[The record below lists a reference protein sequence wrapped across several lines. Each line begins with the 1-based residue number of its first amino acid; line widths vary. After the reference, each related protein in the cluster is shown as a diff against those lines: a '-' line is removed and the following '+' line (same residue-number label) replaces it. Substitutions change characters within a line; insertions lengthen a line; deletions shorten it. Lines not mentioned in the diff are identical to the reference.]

1 MLFTVDTP
9 TKHHD
14 STNPGLGHV
23 RIWEQ
28 VDTQWRDCFGR
39 HKLARNLFKFFKKF
53 LTSRLPKS
61 GTVDP
66 LRSHPAFECV
76 ALIRQLTLRISIAKF
91 RAALE
96 RPQEFPNDA
105 RRSFTFRPSA

>member
-9 TKHHD
+9 TKQRD
-14 STNPGLGHV
+14 STNLVSGQL
-23 RIWEQ
+23 RISQQ
-28 VDTQWRDCFGR
+28 VDTQWRAPFGR

-61 GTVDP
+61 GIVDP

-76 ALIRQLTLRISIAKF
+76 ALTPQLTLRISIAKF

-105 RRSFTFRPSA
+105 RRIFTFGPRP